1 MKKTA
6 LVTGA
11 SAGIG
16 LELAK
21 EFAAAGYNLVL
32 VARSKDKLD
41 KLAQEIQE
49 TSEVKVLIV
58 AKDLLAQNA
67 CQEIYDDLESQG
79 IKISC
84 LVNNAGF
91 ANYGSFAKADIKKE
105 LASIQLNV
113 VALTELT
120 WLFMQDMLEHNQS
133 EILNVASTAAFFSGP
148 YMAVYYAT
156 KNYVLAFSEAL
167 SVELKD
173 TGITISTLCPGPT
186 YSDFQ
191 ATAKMENSK
200 LVKGKKMMTSA
211 EVARIGYQG
220 LKAKRAIVIPGLMNK
235 IQVLAPRFLP
245 RRLMKVILAN
255 MQKDD
260 SNL

>member
-16 LELAK
+16 RELAK
-21 EFAAAGYNLVL
+21 EFAKADYNLVL
-32 VARSKDKLD
+32 VARTKDKLEQ
-41 KLAQEIQE
+41 LAQEIKE
-49 TSEVKVLIV
+49 TNDVDIL
-58 AKDLLAQNA
+58 ALQKDLLAKDSP
-67 CQEIYDDLESQG
+67 QEIYDDLKEQG
-79 IKISC
+79 IRVDC

-91 ANYGSFAKADIKKE
+91 GNYGEFAKADIKKE
-105 LASIQLNV
+105 IASIQLNI

-120 WLFMQDMLEHNQS
+120 WLFMQDMLELNQA

-156 KNYVLAFSEAL
+156 KNYVLAFGEAL
-167 SVELKD
+167 SEELKG

-191 ATAKMENSK
+191 ATANMENSK

-211 EVARIGYQG
+211 EVAKIGFKG
-220 LKAKRAIVIPGLMNK
+220 LKAKKAIVVPGLMNK
-235 IQVLAPRFLP
+235 IQILAPRFLP
-245 RRLMKVILAN
+245 RRLMKTILAN
-255 MQKDD
+255 MQKE
-260 SNL
+260 

>member
-16 LELAK
+16 RELAK
-21 EFAAAGYNLVL
+21 EFAKADYNLVL
-32 VARSKDKLD
+32 VARTKDKLEQ
-41 KLAQEIQE
+41 LAQEIKE
-49 TSEVKVLIV
+49 NNDVDILILQ
-58 AKDLLAQNA
+58 KDLLAKDSP
-67 CQEIYDDLESQG
+67 QEIYDDLKEQG
-79 IKISC
+79 IRIDC

-91 ANYGSFAKADIKKE
+91 GNYGEFAKADIKKE
-105 LASIQLNV
+105 IASIQLNI

-120 WLFMQDMLEHNQS
+120 WLFMQDMLELNQA

-156 KNYVLAFSEAL
+156 KNYVLAFGEAL
-167 SVELKD
+167 SEELKG

-191 ATAKMENSK
+191 ATANMENSK

-211 EVARIGYQG
+211 EVAQIGFKG
-220 LKAKRAIVIPGLMNK
+220 LKAKKAIVVPGLMNK

-245 RRLMKVILAN
+245 RRLMKTILAN
-255 MQKDD
+255 MQKE
-260 SNL
+260 

>member
-1 MKKTA
+1 MKRTA
-6 LVTGA
+6 LVTGT

-16 LELAK
+16 WELAK
-21 EFAAAGYNLVL
+21 EFANAGYNLVL
-32 VARSKDKLD
+32 LARSKEKLD
-41 KLAQEIQE
+41 KLAEEIKN
-49 TSEVKVLIV
+49 SNNVDVLV
-58 AKDLLAQNA
+58 MPKDLLASNSP
-67 CQEIYDDLESQG
+67 QEIYDELKEQDITINS
-79 IKISC
+79 

-91 ANYGSFAKADIKKE
+91 GNYGNFAKADIKKE

-120 WLFMQDMLEHNQS
+120 WLFMQDMLEQNQG

-167 SVELKD
+167 SQELKG
-173 TGITISTLCPGPT
+173 TGVVVSTLCPGPT

-191 ATAKMENSK
+191 ATANMENSK

-211 EVARIGYQG
+211 EVAKIGYKG
-220 LKAKRAIVIPGLMNK
+220 LKAKRAIVVPGLMNK
-235 IQVLAPRFLP
+235 VQILAPRFMP
-245 RRLMKVILAN
+245 RRIMKIILAN
-255 MQKDD
+255 MQKE
-260 SNL
+260 

>member
-16 LELAK
+16 RELAK
-21 EFAAAGYNLVL
+21 EFAKADYNLVL
-32 VARSKDKLD
+32 VARTKDKLEQ
-41 KLAQEIQE
+41 LAQEIKE
-49 TSEVKVLIV
+49 TNDVDILVLQ
-58 AKDLLAQNA
+58 KDLLAKDSP
-67 CQEIYDDLESQG
+67 QEIYDDLKEQG
-79 IKISC
+79 IRVDC

-91 ANYGSFAKADIKKE
+91 GNYGEFAKADIKKE
-105 LASIQLNV
+105 IASIQLNI

-120 WLFMQDMLEHNQS
+120 WLFMQDMLELNQA

-156 KNYVLAFSEAL
+156 KNYVLAFGEAL
-167 SVELKD
+167 SEELKG

-191 ATAKMENSK
+191 ATANMENSK

-211 EVARIGYQG
+211 EVAKIGFKG
-220 LKAKRAIVIPGLMNK
+220 LKAKKAIVVPGLMNK
-235 IQVLAPRFLP
+235 IQILAPRFLP
-245 RRLMKVILAN
+245 RRLMKTILAN
-255 MQKDD
+255 MQKE
-260 SNL
+260 

>member
-16 LELAK
+16 RELAK
-21 EFAAAGYNLVL
+21 EFAKAGYNLVL

-41 KLAQEIQE
+41 KLAEEIKNNN
-49 TSEVKVLIV
+49 VDVLV
-58 AKDLLAQNA
+58 MPKDLLASDSP
-67 CQEIYDDLESQG
+67 QELYDELKEQG
-79 IKISC
+79 IAINC

-91 ANYGSFAKADIKKE
+91 GNYGYFAKADIKKE

-120 WLFMQDMLEHNQS
+120 WLFMQYMLEQNQG

-167 SVELKD
+167 S
-173 TGITISTLCPGPT
+173 
-186 YSDFQ
+186 
-191 ATAKMENSK
+191 
-200 LVKGKKMMTSA
+200 
-211 EVARIGYQG
+211 
-220 LKAKRAIVIPGLMNK
+220 
-235 IQVLAPRFLP
+235 
-245 RRLMKVILAN
+245 
-255 MQKDD
+255 
-260 SNL
+260 